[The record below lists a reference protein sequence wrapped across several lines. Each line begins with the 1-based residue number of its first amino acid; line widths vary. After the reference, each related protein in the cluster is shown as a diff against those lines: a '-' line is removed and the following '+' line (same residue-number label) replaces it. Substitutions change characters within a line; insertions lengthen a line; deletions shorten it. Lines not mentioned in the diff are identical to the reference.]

1 MASMVPVAADVQERA
16 STRGRADERPSGE
29 DQREPSSRCLAALDA
44 LPERVEQID
53 LVITDGDAGKQR
65 WGAG

>member
-16 STRGRADERPSGE
+16 STRGRAEDGRLARTSGSH
-29 DQREPSSRCLAALDA
+29 QVDA
-44 LPERVEQID
+44 LPPWTRCQKD
-53 LVITDGDAGKQR
+53 LGITDGDAGKQR